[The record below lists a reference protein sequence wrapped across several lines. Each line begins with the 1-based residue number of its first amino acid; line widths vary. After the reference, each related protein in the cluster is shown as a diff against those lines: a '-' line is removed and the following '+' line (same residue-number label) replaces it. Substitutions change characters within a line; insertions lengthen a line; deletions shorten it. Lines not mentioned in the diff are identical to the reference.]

1 MEILLM
7 GNPNVGKSALF
18 SRLSGISVSA
28 SNYPGTTV
36 EIKKGKIVF
45 SGKTAKL
52 IDVPGTYSLEAN
64 SKAEKIA
71 VKIIKKADVIIN
83 VVDSTNLER
92 NLFLTMELLEK
103 QVPMII
109 ALNFWDETE
118 SKGIK
123 INAKKLEHL
132 LKIPVVPTS
141 AITGFGIKKL
151 VSKISHA
158 KKESHPIHNNKSKW
172 EKIGEIIHKT
182 QTRTTEKNSLPE
194 SMKNLTMKPITGIPF
209 AALVLFVVFFLI
221 RFIGEGLI
229 TIIFDPIFEVYLPI
243 AETISTVLG
252 EGIIRDLLIG
262 QLVGGKI
269 DFVQSM
275 GLLTTG
281 IYVPIA
287 MVLPY
292 VFSFYLTLGIIEDSG
307 YLPRLATLLDNIMH
321 KVGLHGLSIIPMIL
335 GFGCNVPGALATRV
349 LENKRQRFIA
359 ITLMAIAIPCMAQ
372 IAMLVGLLGKYG
384 VEALSIV
391 FLTLFMVWIILG
403 FIMNKTLKGD
413 SPEIFME
420 IPPYRIPYWKSVAK
434 KLGMRIN
441 SFIREAIPFVLLGV
455 LIINFFYATGIIDFF
470 GKIAAPIV
478 VNLFGLPKEAVAA
491 LLAGFLRKDI
501 AIGML
506 LPLGLNMKQLIISSV
521 ILTMYF
527 PCIGTFAVIFKEL
540 GLKDT
545 IKSVIIM
552 LSTTLITGTIL
563 AIIL

>member
-18 SRLSGISVSA
+18 SRLSGINVSA

-45 SGKTAKL
+45 SGTTAKL
-52 IDVPGTYSLEAN
+52 IDVPGIYSLEAN
-64 SKAEKIA
+64 SKAEKSA
-71 VKIIKKADVIIN
+71 VKMLKKADVIIN

-123 INAKKLEHL
+123 INAKKLEHI

-151 VSKISHA
+151 VSKIDCA
-158 KKESHPIHNNKSKW
+158 KKEKYPIHNNKYKW

-182 QTRTTEKNSLPE
+182 QSITNEKKSLPE

-209 AALVLFVVFFLI
+209 AILVLLIVFFLI

-229 TIIFDPIFEVYLPI
+229 TIIFDPLFGAYLPI
-243 AETISTVLG
+243 AEIISNTLG
-252 EGIIRDLLIG
+252 EGIIRDILIG
-262 QLVGGKI
+262 KLVGGKI

-281 IYVPIA
+281 IYVPLA

-335 GFGCNVPGALATRV
+335 GLGCNVPGALATRV

-372 IAMLVGLLGKYG
+372 IAMLIGLLGKYG
-384 VEALSIV
+384 VEALAIV

-434 KLGMRIN
+434 KLGMRTN
-441 SFIREAIPFVLLGV
+441 LFIREAIPFVLLGV
-455 LIINFFYATGIIDFF
+455 LLINFFYATGIIAFF
-470 GKIAAPIV
+470 GKIAAPII
-478 VNLFGLPKEAVAA
+478 VNLLGLPEEAVVA

-552 LSTTLITGTIL
+552 LSTTLITGIIL
-563 AIIL
+563 AIVL